1 MRRLLRGWWK
11 LLLILSLGGYVLA
24 GPGCL
29 ANVLR
34 TVAGELDPEEEQSDV
49 EQFLDSLKGLFD

>member
-1 MRRLLRGWWK
+1 MRRLLKGWWK
-11 LLLILSLGGYVLA
+11 LLLVLSLSGYVLG

-34 TVAGELDPEEEQSDV
+34 TVAGELDSEEEQSDV
-49 EQFLDSLKGLFD
+49 DQFLDSLKGLFD